1 MPAPRFLG
9 EILREGCIRQKIRA
23 GFMVNIGQDL
33 FSLRVH
39 IRDPT
44 EINVELLFFEP
55 GTEAMPG
62 FIEFVGQQPG
72 DSAFQLQGQGIR
84 SILNGDP

>member
-23 GFMVNIGQDL
+23 SFMVNVGQDL
-33 FSLRVH
+33 LSLRVH

-44 EINVELLFFEP
+44 EINVELLFIEP
-55 GTEAMPG
+55 GTETMPS
-62 FIEFVGQQPG
+62 FIEFVRQQTG
-72 DSAFQLQGQGIR
+72 DSALELQGQGIR
-84 SILNGDP
+84 SILNGNP

>member
-23 GFMVNIGQDL
+23 SFMVNVGQDL
-33 FSLRVH
+33 LSLRVH

-44 EINVELLFFEP
+44 DVNVELLFFEP

-62 FIEFVGQQPG
+62 FIEFVRQLSG
-72 DSAFQLQGQGIR
+72 DSALQLQGQGIR
-84 SILNGDP
+84 SILNRDP

>member
-23 GFMVNIGQDL
+23 SFMVNVGQDL
-33 FSLRVH
+33 LSLRVH
-39 IRDPT
+39 IGDPT
-44 EINVELLFFEP
+44 EINMEFLFFEA

-62 FIEFVGQQPG
+62 FIEFVRQPSG
-72 DSAFQLQGQGIR
+72 DSAFQLQGQSIR

>member
-44 EINVELLFFEP
+44 EINVELLFIEP
-55 GTEAMPG
+55 GTETMPG
-62 FIEFVGQQPG
+62 FVEFVRQQTG
-72 DSAFQLQGQGIR
+72 DSALELQGQGIR
-84 SILNGDP
+84 SILDRDP